1 VIDMRFPRVP
11 APSRTLP
18 IAAAVLLT
26 VLGVAEV
33 TLDRGYQAA
42 PLAPAVSTAITGV
55 AALLAAWSPLSGA
68 LLMAASFP
76 VVVALG
82 IPGPPGATVVA
93 LLLAFGWLGY
103 RQTGARRWA
112 GPAIGHL
119 MAVGA
124 VLASGQSAWETL
136 FFGTLYWVSWW
147 VGQVVR
153 RERARADELA
163 RLAAALDAERE
174 ARERAVLM
182 EERQR
187 IAREIHDAVAH
198 SVSVM
203 VLQIGVLRTR
213 MDDRPLES
221 EVLLGVERL
230 GRQSVQELRGLV
242 GILRDEAEAEARAPQ
257 PSLRR
262 IDELLDDVRA
272 AGLPVE
278 LEMSGVTDDIE
289 LPRLLDVSAYRVAQ
303 EALSNVLRHAGL
315 VPTTVRVRAG
325 AGVLTVEVENEPG
338 TAEPVPAVPN
348 GARRVGGHGLIGMR
362 ERVGLFGGDLH
373 AGPAPDGGYAV
384 RATFRRTR

>member
-1 VIDMRFPRVP
+1 MPSLRVP
-11 APSRTLP
+11 APWRTLP
-18 IAAAVLLT
+18 IGAAVLLT
-26 VLGVAEV
+26 ALGVAEV
-33 TLDRGYQAA
+33 TLDQAYQVA
-42 PLAPAVSTAITGV
+42 PLAPAVSVAITAV
-55 AALLAAWSPLSGA
+55 AAVVAAWSPLAGA
-68 LLMAASFP
+68 LLMSATFP

-82 IPGPPGATVVA
+82 TPGPPGTTVVA

-103 RQTGARRWA
+103 RQTGRHRWA
-112 GPAIGHL
+112 GPAAGHL
-119 MAVGA
+119 LAVVA
-124 VLASGQSAWETL
+124 VLSGGQSAWESL

-147 VGQVVR
+147 VGRVVR
-153 RERARADELA
+153 RERTRGDDLA

-174 ARERAVLM
+174 ARDRAVVM

-203 VLQIGVLRTR
+203 VLQVGVLRTR
-213 MDDRPLES
+213 MADRPMES

-257 PSLRR
+257 PSLRH

-278 LEMSGVTDDIE
+278 LEVVGDFD
-289 LPRLLDVSAYRVAQ
+289 LPRTVDVSAYRIAQ

-315 VPTTVRVRAG
+315 VPTRLRLCDSGDT
-325 AGVLTVEVENEPG
+325 LTVEVTNDPP
-338 TAEPVPAVPN
+338 ASAVPDP
-348 GARRVGGHGLIGMR
+348 APGGHGLIGMR
-362 ERVGLFGGDLH
+362 ERVGLFGGTLR
-373 AGPAPDGGYAV
+373 AGPRPSGGYAV
-384 RATFRRTR
+384 CATFPIRRTR